1 MPHRKTITLA
11 MREKTALL
19 PLKKPLRAVAICP
32 MWSLGAVIK
41 KGVVLRDLQA
51 DKIEI
56 EGEEKPEPASTTFGT
71 PFDLNVIGLWTL
83 YLKEVRRFL
92 KVPLQ
97 TVAAPLVTTMMFLLV
112 FSVALGRA
120 GREIE
125 GVPFLYFLAP
135 GLIMMAIIQNAFANT
150 SSSIMIGK
158 IQGNIIDI
166 LMPPFRSGELLFG
179 LIAGGVT
186 RGLLVALVVTVAMLF
201 VIDVDQVM
209 IGLSAFYMVSGALM
223 LSLLGFLGGLWAEK
237 FDQMSMVTNFIV
249 TPLSFLSGTFYS
261 INQLPEAFQAIAYI
275 NPFFYLIDGLRYA
288 FIGQSDGS
296 IAVGMIV
303 VTAINVGLWAFAYHL
318 LKLGY
323 RIKA

>member
-1 MPHRKTITLA
+1 
-11 MREKTALL
+11 MRQ
-19 PLKKPLRAVAICP
+19 
-32 MWSLGAVIK
+32 
-41 KGVVLRDLQA
+41 LQA
-51 DKIEI
+51 DQRDIESHHRA
-56 EGEEKPEPASTTFGT
+56 KADASTFGT
-71 PFDLNVIGLWTL
+71 PFDLNLIGLWTL

-125 GVPFLYFLAP
+125 GVPFLEFLAP

-158 IQGNIIDI
+158 IQGNIIDV
-166 LMPPFRSGELLFG
+166 LMPPLRPSELLFG
-179 LIAGGVT
+179 IVAGGVS
-186 RGLLVALVVTVAMLF
+186 RGVLVAVVVALAMLF
-201 VIDVDQVM
+201 VID
-209 IGLSAFYMVSGALM
+209 LSQMSILLALFYTFSGALM

-237 FDQMSMVTNFIV
+237 FDQMSMVTNFII

-261 INQLPEAFQAIAYI
+261 INQLPETFHLLALL
-275 NPFFYLIDGLRYA
+275 NPFFYLIDGLRFA
-288 FIGQSDGS
+288 FIGISDGS
-296 IAVGMIV
+296 VLIGMAV
-303 VTAINVGLWAFAYHL
+303 VTFINAGLWAFAYSL
-318 LKLGY
+318 IKRGY